1 MSADAQGT
9 RPAGTLAGIGL
20 AVLAF
25 ALYTT
30 TDTIIKWVTALI
42 PIYQIILTLA
52 ATNLIVFLIVARAR
66 GSLAR
71 VRTRHLSLHLLRALA
86 ALSGG
91 FGAFYAYSKMPLA
104 DAYALIFA
112 GPLFVTA
119 LSVPVLKE
127 HVGWRRWS
135 AVLVGFLGVVV
146 MLRPGTSAFEPAAL
160 GALFAALGYAA
171 TVMMVRKLGSSE
183 SPYSYGIYGNI
194 LTIAITG
201 TLGLAFG
208 FIPINPLDFALLVG
222 GGVVGSFAF
231 LSMVAAYSRA
241 PAAVVAPFQYSQ
253 MIWGTLAGYLVWRH
267 TPDAITLV
275 GAGIVATSGLYILHR
290 ETMHK
295 RPTTPPVPETVRE
308 A

>member
-1 MSADAQGT
+1 MSLEIQGA
-9 RPAGTLAGIGL
+9 RPSGTMAGIGL

-52 ATNLIVFLIVARAR
+52 ATNLVVFVMVARIR
-66 GSLAR
+66 GSLTR
-71 VRTRHLSLHLLRALA
+71 VRTRRLGLHLLRALA

-91 FGAFYAYSKMPLA
+91 FGAFYAYSKLPLA

-127 HVGWRRWS
+127 QVGWRRWS

-160 GALFAALGYAA
+160 GALFGALGYAL

-194 LTIAITG
+194 LTVAITG
-201 TLGLAFG
+201 ALCLVFG
-208 FIPINPLDFALLVG
+208 FVPIDPFDFALLIA

-253 MIWGTLAGYLVWRH
+253 MIWGTLAGYVVWRH
-267 TPDAITLV
+267 VPDTTTLV

-290 ETMHK
+290 ETMRR
-295 RPTTPPVPETVRE
+295 RPTTPPVPETAGER
-308 A
+308 